1 MNGYKRISRYTDRES
16 RRRTSTSVKKSY
28 GRQIAML
35 ICMNKST
42 FVTLTLFLA
51 VPIIAQ
57 SSKGHDSAGEA
68 VFQEQC
74 IGCHGPDGRAQTEL
88 GKKLGAADLTSD
100 AIRQQP
106 DAELAKIVKDG
117 KGKMPIFDKKLSD
130 DEIHGVITYIRQL
143 AKKQ

>member
-1 MNGYKRISRYTDRES
+1 MT
-16 RRRTSTSVKKSY
+16 
-28 GRQIAML
+28 
-35 ICMNKST
+35 KST
-42 FVTLTLFLA
+42 FLTLTLFLT
-51 VPIIAQ
+51 PILAQ
-57 SSKGHDSAGEA
+57 SSKGPDSKGEA
-68 VFQEQC
+68 LFQEQC

-117 KGKMPIFDKKLSD
+117 KGKMPTFDKKLSD
-130 DEIHGVITYIRQL
+130 DEIRGVITYVRQL

>member
-1 MNGYKRISRYTDRES
+1 MNWYKCIAGYTARES
-16 RRRTSTSVKKSY
+16 RLCARSSIKKSY
-28 GRQIAML
+28 GREIAMFL
-35 ICMNKST
+35 CMNKST
-42 FVTLTLFLA
+42 VVTLTLFLA
-51 VPIIAQ
+51 APILTQ
-57 SSKGHDSAGEA
+57 SSKGRDSSGEA
-68 VFQEQC
+68 LFQEQC
-74 IGCHGPDGRAQTEL
+74 IGCHGPDGRAQTDL

-117 KGKMPIFDKKLSD
+117 KGKMPAFDKKLSD